1 MAEKPLLKDLC
12 RANKGGLSYRKIAE
26 LSGVPENT
34 VNNFFS
40 SASKDPSIYTAGPI
54 CRVCNVSL
62 NGYFDIKIPG
72 EHSEQTHR
80 IEQLAHRI
88 ELLENDK
95 AALLRENTI
104 YEKANDRRDRAEQA
118 TDRLIYCLVF
128 VLSMTIVALVPY
140 IFADM
145 NNPTFGL
152 WRGGSSVVGAVV
164 IVALTAGVAV
174 TVYMFIVSRKERR
187 GK

>member
-12 RANKGGLSYRKIAE
+12 KANKGGLSYRKIAE

-62 NGYFDIKIPG
+62 NGYFDIKIPN

-80 IEQLAHRI
+80 IEQLTHRI
-88 ELLENDK
+88 ELLEHDK
-95 AALLRENTI
+95 AALLREIAI
-104 YEKANDRRDRAEQA
+104 YESTLRAKN
-118 TDRLIYCLVF
+118 RLIYCLTF
-128 VLSMTIVALVPY
+128 IAAMAIVALVPY
-140 IFADM
+140 LRLDIID
-145 NNPTFGL
+145 PDFGL
-152 WRGGSSVVGAVV
+152 WRGAPSVVGAVE
-164 IVALTAGVAV
+164 IVALTAGVAA
-174 TVYMFIVSRKERR
+174 TVHFFVISRKERR

>member
-12 RANKGGLSYRKIAE
+12 RANKGTKSARRIAE
-26 LSGVPENT
+26 ESGVPEAT
-34 VNNFFS
+34 VNGFFAN
-40 SASKDPSIYTAGPI
+40 ASKNPSIYTAGPI

-62 NGYFDIKIPG
+62 DEYFDIVP
-72 EHSEQTHR
+72 SRDAEQ
-80 IEQLAHRI
+80 EHRI
-88 ELLENDK
+88 ELLEHDK
-95 AALLRENTI
+95 AALRRENAI
-104 YEKANDRRDRAEQA
+104 YERAESRRDRAEQA

-152 WRGGSSVVGAVV
+152 WRGGPSVVGAVV

>member
-95 AALLRENTI
+95 AALLREIAI
-104 YEKANDRRDRAEQA
+104 YESTLQA
-118 TDRLIYCLVF
+118 KNRLIYCLAF
-128 VLSMTIVALVPY
+128 VVAMALVALVPY
-140 IFADM
+140 LRLDIID
-145 NNPTFGL
+145 PGFGL
-152 WRGGSSVVGAVV
+152 WRGAPSLVGAVV

-174 TVYMFIVSRKERR
+174 TVYFFVISRKERR